1 MLLARL
7 RDEGD
12 SRIGF
17 VVGKKHARRAVV
29 RNRIRRLAREQ
40 FRRIEF
46 PQPVDIILMARPG
59 AADQE
64 RPQLTAALAWLFDC
78 LQADIASPTEATRPE
93 RSRRRRG
100 PQERRA

>member
-1 MLLARL
+1 MLLARR

-40 FRRIEF
+40 FRRIDF
-46 PQPVDIILMARPG
+46 PQSVDIILMARPG
-59 AADQE
+59 AADCD
-64 RPQLTAALAWLFDC
+64 RLQLNAALSWLFDR
-78 LQADIASPTEATRPE
+78 LRAEIASPTGAASPDRG
-93 RSRRRRG
+93 SRRRA